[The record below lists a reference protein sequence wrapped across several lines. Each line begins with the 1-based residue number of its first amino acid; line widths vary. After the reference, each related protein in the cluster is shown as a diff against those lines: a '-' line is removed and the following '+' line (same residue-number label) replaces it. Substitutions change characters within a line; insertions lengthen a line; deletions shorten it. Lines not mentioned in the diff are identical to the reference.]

1 MLLRGRQQAER
12 WLAMMKLGTE
22 LSDGVSP
29 ECLSRGFLAKAVAIR
44 DNSADTVTGH
54 AFAYAAAFWQ
64 NKDDEAAQFLE
75 TCLQYSSHA
84 SAATREA
91 LMSDAAVFLA
101 RKRKR
106 ADLAEQWL
114 DALPQVTQVPWL
126 HIRAEAGILEAR
138 GDLKGAIGK
147 LNEVEEKILAIPNSV
162 QRELSLRFL
171 RRWQSELRGT

>member
-1 MLLRGRQQAER
+1 
-12 WLAMMKLGTE
+12 MKLGAE
-22 LSDGVSP
+22 LSDGVPP
-29 ECLSRGFLAKAVAIR
+29 ECLSRGFLAPAIAIR
-44 DNSADTVTGH
+44 DNSPDTVAGH
-54 AFAYAAAFWQ
+54 AFAHAAAFWQ

-75 TCLQYSSHA
+75 TCLQYSAHA

-91 LMSDAAVFLA
+91 LMSAAAVFLA

-138 GDLKGAIGK
+138 GDVQGAIGK
-147 LNEVEEKILAIPNSV
+147 LDEVEKEILAVPNSV
-162 QRELSLRFL
+162 QREVSLRFV
-171 RRWQSELRGT
+171 RRWQSELRGA